1 METRANF
8 VMIGAFTLAG
18 LAGLMGFF
26 LWFAQVELDRQFAY
40 YDIRFS
46 SVSGLDNASDVRF
59 SGLGVGQVVD
69 VRLTPERDGTIL
81 VRIEVDGETPVRTD
95 SIATIES
102 QGVTGVSY
110 VGIDA
115 GTPTAPLLASKGEG
129 DIPEIIAGRS
139 MLQSLS
145 EDAPKLL
152 ERTLLVVDELGQMLS
167 EDNAKRIDNILI
179 NVEQASNEFARTLSD
194 FSGVANTVADFA
206 AQISKFNETLDVLS
220 GDLSD
225 VLNTADLTLVSIREL
240 SEQGKGVLTA
250 STDTLSDA
258 QSAIVETKDFV
269 AQDLSLL
276 ADDLRAT
283 TTDLRSQ
290 LALISDDA
298 RGLMSTLDT
307 TGEVATAR
315 LDEART
321 TIEAAN
327 ALITRLDAAALAV
340 DSVATRTDDLIREE
354 GAPLLSETRT
364 MVAEANRAIQSVA
377 TIATTDLPAIIADVR
392 TATDGA
398 SRVIIDV
405 GKNLSASSEN
415 VNEVL
420 ISARNTLE
428 DARVSFANAN
438 VTLTAI
444 NGALETGDRALDAA
458 EKAFVGANRVIND
471 DIAGIIAGLETTI
484 DGMNTAIGSVSA
496 DLPAISADLRAAST
510 AASDAFTQ
518 LRQVT
523 NASSPAVREFAATAL
538 PLYTRLAQESRTLI
552 RNLDQLTNQV
562 QRDPARFF
570 LDRETPEFKR

>member
-115 GTPTAPLLASKGEG
+115 GTPTAPLLVSKGEG

-145 EDAPKLL
+145 EDAPQLL
-152 ERTLLVVDELGQMLS
+152 ERTLVVVDELGQMLS
-167 EDNAKRIDNILI
+167 EDNATRIDNILI
-179 NVEQASNEFARTLSD
+179 NAEQASNEFARTLSD

-220 GDLSD
+220 GDLSG

-283 TTDLRSQ
+283 TTDLRNQ

-298 RGLMSTLDT
+298 RGLISTLGT

-340 DSVATRTDDLIREE
+340 DYVATRADDLIRDE

-364 MVAEANRAIQSVA
+364 MVAEASRAIQSVA
-377 TIATTDLPAIIADVR
+377 TIAMTDLPAIIADVR
-392 TATDGA
+392 TATDSA
-398 SRVIIDV
+398 SQVIVDV
-405 GKNLSASSEN
+405 GKNFSASSEN

-458 EKAFVGANRVIND
+458 QKAFVGADRVIND

-484 DGMNTAIGSVSA
+484 DGMNTAIRSVSA
-496 DLPAISADLRAAST
+496 DLPAISTDLRAAST

-518 LRQVT
+518 LRQMT
-523 NASSPAVREFAATAL
+523 DASGPAVREFATTAL

>member
-115 GTPTAPLLASKGEG
+115 GTPTATLLVSKGEG

-145 EDAPKLL
+145 EDAPQLL
-152 ERTLLVVDELGQMLS
+152 ERTLVVVDELGQMLS
-167 EDNAKRIDNILI
+167 EDNATRIDNILI

-220 GDLSD
+220 GDLSG

-298 RGLMSTLDT
+298 RGLISTLGT

-340 DSVATRTDDLIREE
+340 DSVATRADDLIRDE

-392 TATDGA
+392 TATDSA
-398 SRVIIDV
+398 SQVIVDV

-458 EKAFVGANRVIND
+458 QKAFVGADRVIND

-484 DGMNTAIGSVSA
+484 DGMNTAIRSVSA
-496 DLPAISADLRAAST
+496 DLPAISTDLRAAST

-518 LRQVT
+518 LRQMT
-523 NASSPAVREFAATAL
+523 DASGPAVREFATTAL

>member
-364 MVAEANRAIQSVA
+364 MVAEATRAIQSVA

>member
-1 METRANF
+1 
-8 VMIGAFTLAG
+8 
-18 LAGLMGFF
+18 
-26 LWFAQVELDRQFAY
+26 
-40 YDIRFS
+40 
-46 SVSGLDNASDVRF
+46 
-59 SGLGVGQVVD
+59 
-69 VRLTPERDGTIL
+69 
-81 VRIEVDGETPVRTD
+81 
-95 SIATIES
+95 
-102 QGVTGVSY
+102 
-110 VGIDA
+110 
-115 GTPTAPLLASKGEG
+115 
-129 DIPEIIAGRS
+129 

-145 EDAPKLL
+145 EDAPQLL
-152 ERTLLVVDELGQMLS
+152 ERTLVVVDELGQMLS
-167 EDNAKRIDNILI
+167 EDNATRIDNILI
-179 NVEQASNEFARTLSD
+179 NAEQASNEFARTLSD

-220 GDLSD
+220 GDLSG

-283 TTDLRSQ
+283 TTDLRNQ

-298 RGLMSTLDT
+298 RGLISTLGT

-340 DSVATRTDDLIREE
+340 DSVATRADDLIRDE

-364 MVAEANRAIQSVA
+364 MVAEASRAIQSVA
-377 TIATTDLPAIIADVR
+377 TIAMTDLPAIIADVR
-392 TATDGA
+392 TATDSA
-398 SRVIIDV
+398 SQVIVDV

-458 EKAFVGANRVIND
+458 QKAFVGADRVIND

-484 DGMNTAIGSVSA
+484 DGMNTAIRSVSA
-496 DLPAISADLRAAST
+496 DLPAISTDLRAAST

-518 LRQVT
+518 LRQMT
-523 NASSPAVREFAATAL
+523 DASGPAVREFATTAL

>member
-8 VMIGAFTLAG
+8 VMIGAFTLTG

-115 GTPTAPLLASKGEG
+115 GTPTAPLLVSKGEG
-129 DIPEIIAGRS
+129 DIPKIIAGRS

-145 EDAPKLL
+145 EDAPQLL
-152 ERTLLVVDELGQMLS
+152 ERTLVVVDELGQMLS
-167 EDNAKRIDNILI
+167 EDNATRIDNILI

-220 GDLSD
+220 GDLSG

-298 RGLMSTLDT
+298 RGLISTLGT

-340 DSVATRTDDLIREE
+340 DSVATRADDLIRDE

-392 TATDGA
+392 TATDSA
-398 SRVIIDV
+398 SQVIVDV

-444 NGALETGDRALDAA
+444 NGALETGGRALDAA
-458 EKAFVGANRVIND
+458 QKAFVGADRVIND

-484 DGMNTAIGSVSA
+484 DGMNTAIRSVSA
-496 DLPAISADLRAAST
+496 DLPAISTDLRAAST

-518 LRQVT
+518 LRQMT
-523 NASSPAVREFAATAL
+523 DASAPAVREFATTAL

>member
-115 GTPTAPLLASKGEG
+115 GTPTAPLLVSKGEG

-145 EDAPKLL
+145 EDAPQLL
-152 ERTLLVVDELGQMLS
+152 DRTLVVVDELGQMLS
-167 EDNAKRIDNILI
+167 EDNATRIDNILI
-179 NVEQASNEFARTLSD
+179 NAEQASNEFARTLSD

-220 GDLSD
+220 GDLSG

-283 TTDLRSQ
+283 TTDLRNQ

-298 RGLMSTLDT
+298 RGLISTLGT

-340 DSVATRTDDLIREE
+340 DSVATRADDLIRDE

-364 MVAEANRAIQSVA
+364 MVAEASRAIQSVA
-377 TIATTDLPAIIADVR
+377 TIAMTDLPAIIADVR
-392 TATDGA
+392 TATDSA
-398 SRVIIDV
+398 SQVIVDV

-458 EKAFVGANRVIND
+458 QKAFVGADRVIND

-484 DGMNTAIGSVSA
+484 DGMNTAIRSVSA
-496 DLPAISADLRAAST
+496 DLPAISTDLRAAST

-518 LRQVT
+518 LRQMT
-523 NASSPAVREFAATAL
+523 DASGPAVREFATTAL

>member
-115 GTPTAPLLASKGEG
+115 GTPTAPLLVSKGEG

-145 EDAPKLL
+145 EDAPQLL
-152 ERTLLVVDELGQMLS
+152 ERTLVVVDELGQMLS
-167 EDNAKRIDNILI
+167 EDNATRIDNILI
-179 NVEQASNEFARTLSD
+179 NAEQASNEFARTLSD

-220 GDLSD
+220 GDLSG

-283 TTDLRSQ
+283 TTDLRNQ

-298 RGLMSTLDT
+298 RGLISTLGT

-340 DSVATRTDDLIREE
+340 DYVATRADDLIRDE

-364 MVAEANRAIQSVA
+364 MVAEASRAIQSVA
-377 TIATTDLPAIIADVR
+377 TIAMTDLPAIIADVR
-392 TATDGA
+392 TATDSA
-398 SRVIIDV
+398 SQVIVDV

-458 EKAFVGANRVIND
+458 QKAFVGADRVIND
-471 DIAGIIAGLETTI
+471 DITGIIAGLETTI
-484 DGMNTAIGSVSA
+484 DGMNTAIRSVSA
-496 DLPAISADLRAAST
+496 DLPAISTDLRTAST

-518 LRQVT
+518 LRQMT
-523 NASSPAVREFAATAL
+523 DASGPAVREFATTAL

>member
-115 GTPTAPLLASKGEG
+115 GTPTAPLLVSKGEG

-145 EDAPKLL
+145 EDAPQLL
-152 ERTLLVVDELGQMLS
+152 ERTLVVVDELGQMLS
-167 EDNAKRIDNILI
+167 EDNATRIDNILI
-179 NVEQASNEFARTLSD
+179 NAEQASNEFARTLSD

-220 GDLSD
+220 GDLSG

-283 TTDLRSQ
+283 TTDLRNQ

-298 RGLMSTLDT
+298 RGLISTLGT

-340 DSVATRTDDLIREE
+340 DYVATRADDLIRDE

-364 MVAEANRAIQSVA
+364 MVAEASRAIQSVA
-377 TIATTDLPAIIADVR
+377 TIAMTDLPAIIADVR
-392 TATDGA
+392 TATDSA
-398 SRVIIDV
+398 SQVIVDV

-458 EKAFVGANRVIND
+458 QKAFVGADRVIND
-471 DIAGIIAGLETTI
+471 DITGIIAGLETTI
-484 DGMNTAIGSVSA
+484 DGMNTAIRSVSA
-496 DLPAISADLRAAST
+496 DLPAISTDLRAAST

-518 LRQVT
+518 LRQMT
-523 NASSPAVREFAATAL
+523 DASGPAVREFATTAL

>member
-115 GTPTAPLLASKGEG
+115 GTPTAPLLVSKGEG

-145 EDAPKLL
+145 EDAPQLL
-152 ERTLLVVDELGQMLS
+152 ERTLVVVDELGQMLS
-167 EDNAKRIDNILI
+167 EDNATRIDNILI
-179 NVEQASNEFARTLSD
+179 NAEQASNEFARTLSD

-220 GDLSD
+220 GDLSG

-283 TTDLRSQ
+283 TTDLRNQ

-298 RGLMSTLDT
+298 RGLISTLGT

-340 DSVATRTDDLIREE
+340 DSVATRADDLIRDE

-364 MVAEANRAIQSVA
+364 MVAEASRAIQSVA
-377 TIATTDLPAIIADVR
+377 TIAMTDLPAIIADVR
-392 TATDGA
+392 TATDSA
-398 SRVIIDV
+398 SQVIVDV

-458 EKAFVGANRVIND
+458 QKAFVGADRVIND

-484 DGMNTAIGSVSA
+484 DGMNTAIRSVSA
-496 DLPAISADLRAAST
+496 DLPAISTDLRAAST

-518 LRQVT
+518 LRQMT
-523 NASSPAVREFAATAL
+523 DASGPAVREFATTAL